1 MLCIVA
7 TQELKDEL
15 DLNTKS
21 NKRKVKLFYTSIY
34 VQGWTHLNEAL
45 MQQAWQAMAILMN
58 NNNMTMYVSND
69 NQEGDKFRDCTYN
82 KINNEKK
89 LIKRKQSKQIN
100 MKFTWNN
107 QV

>member
-7 TQELKDEL
+7 TQEEFKDEL
-15 DLNTKS
+15 DLNKKS

-34 VQGWTHLNEAL
+34 VQGWTHLNEAP
-45 MQQAWQAMAILMN
+45 MQQAWQTMAILMN
-58 NNNMTMYVSND
+58 NSNVTMYVSND
-69 NQEGDKFRDCTYN
+69 KQEGDKFRGYTYN
-82 KINNEKK
+82 KMNNEQK

-107 QV
+107 